1 MKTTVT
7 ITAKAR
13 KSPVRSLIIILA
25 MMVLIMTGAGIAGQ
39 MVAGNTG
46 VPVAPAYA
54 AEDGIAAPVEVP
66 AAAEASIW
74 EAIVGP
80 ETDPA
85 EVTYLDAGGLGIAD
99 LAGIEAYT
107 GVVTLILWDNQIS
120 DLTPLAG
127 LPNLTYLFLGNNQV
141 SDLTP
146 LAGLPGLSELY
157 IWNNQVSDLTP
168 LASVTGLTRLD
179 IQGNQVSDLTPL
191 GGLPGLTWV
200 CLYGNPIGDLSPLG
214 PAVEIYMNGP

>member
-1 MKTTVT
+1 MKTKVT
-7 ITAKAR
+7 ITAR
-13 KSPVRSLIIILA
+13 TSHSPVKGLIIILA
-25 MMVLIMTGAGIAGQ
+25 TMVLIMTAAGIAGQ
-39 MVAGNTG
+39 MVAGNVG

-54 AEDGIAAPVEVP
+54 AEEPP
-66 AAAEASIW
+66 AAAEPSVW
-74 EAIVGP
+74 ETIVGP

-85 EVTYLDAGGLGIAD
+85 GVTYLDAGGMGIAD

-127 LPNLTYLFLGNNQV
+127 LPSLTYLFLGNNQV

-146 LAGLPGLSELY
+146 LAGLPNLSELY

-168 LASVTGLTRLD
+168 LAGVTGLTRLD

-191 GGLPGLTWV
+191 ADLNGLTWV
-200 CLYGNPIGDLSPLG
+200 CLTDNPVGDLSPLG
-214 PAVEIYMNGP
+214 PDCEIYMNGP